1 MDIKKTALA
10 GTLESSDIQ
19 ITLSKGDNGI
29 NIDLDSSVEELYG
42 DQIRKVITNTLAAYG
57 VDNANVKAV
66 DKGALDCVVKAR
78 TMAAAQRALET
89 TDQPDWDF
97 NNGRTFT
104 SDHDVCSG

>member
-42 DQIRKVITNTLAAYG
+42 DQIRKVITETLNAYG
-57 VDNANVKAV
+57 IDNANVKAV

-78 TMAAAQRALET
+78 AMAAAQRALET
-89 TDQPDWDF
+89 TDQLDWEVF
-97 NNGRTFT
+97 
-104 SDHDVCSG
+104 

>member
-19 ITLSKGDNGI
+19 ITLSKGNNGI
-29 NIDLDSSVEELYG
+29 DIDLDSSVEELYG
-42 DQIRKVITNTLAAYG
+42 DQIRKVITKTLNAYG
-57 VDNANVKAV
+57 IENANVKAI

-89 TDQPDWDF
+89 TDQPDWEVF
-97 NNGRTFT
+97 
-104 SDHDVCSG
+104 

>member
-1 MDIKKTALA
+1 MEIKKTALA

-19 ITLSKGDNGI
+19 ITLSKGTNGI

-42 DQIRKVITNTLAAYG
+42 DQIRAVITETLHAYDI
-57 VDNANVKAV
+57 DNVNVKAV

-89 TDQPDWDF
+89 TDQPDWEVF
-97 NNGRTFT
+97 
-104 SDHDVCSG
+104 

>member
-42 DQIRKVITNTLAAYG
+42 DQIRKVITETLNAYG
-57 VDNANVKAV
+57 IDNSNV
-66 DKGALDCVVKAR
+66 
-78 TMAAAQRALET
+78 
-89 TDQPDWDF
+89 
-97 NNGRTFT
+97 
-104 SDHDVCSG
+104 

>member
-42 DQIRKVITNTLAAYG
+42 DQIRKVITETLNAYG
-57 VDNANVKAV
+57 IDNANVKAV

-78 TMAAAQRALET
+78 AMAAAQRALAT
-89 TDQPDWDF
+89 TDQPDWEVF
-97 NNGRTFT
+97 
-104 SDHDVCSG
+104 

>member
-19 ITLSKGDNGI
+19 ITLSKGSNGI
-29 NIDLDSSVEELYG
+29 DIDLDSSVDELYG
-42 DQIRKVITNTLAAYG
+42 DQIRKVITDTLAAYG
-57 VDNANVKAV
+57 IDNAEVKAV

-89 TDQPDWDF
+89 TDQPDWEVF
-97 NNGRTFT
+97 
-104 SDHDVCSG
+104 